1 MEITYSKPAV
11 KSIKELNNPHKQRI
25 KTAIENIPLGDIRK
39 LQGYKNITPPLP
51 DEKEA
56 IIRGEAAY
64 KAGEIYSHDEV
75 WN

>member
-11 KSIKELNNPHKQRI
+11 KSIKELNNPHMQRI
-25 KTAIENIPLGDIRK
+25 KFVKE
-39 LQGYKNITPPLP
+39 TPPLP